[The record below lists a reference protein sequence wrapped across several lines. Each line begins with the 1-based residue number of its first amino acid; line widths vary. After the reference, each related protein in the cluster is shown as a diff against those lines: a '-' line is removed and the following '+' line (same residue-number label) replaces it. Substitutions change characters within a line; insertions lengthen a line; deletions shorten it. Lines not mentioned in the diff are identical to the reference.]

1 MTLFFKEVT
10 TPNKI
15 VDAIQRF
22 NLVPNKSNI
31 VMPENNERAIL
42 LWVNNTIEAL
52 KNRLL
57 SSKMVSITLYNYK
70 IFCLNVIC
78 NPRRIHLYSTLLL

>member
-1 MTLFFKEVT
+1 MALFFKEVT

-22 NLVPNKSNI
+22 NLVPNKLNI
-31 VMPENNERAIL
+31 VMPENNERSVL
-42 LWVNNTIEAL
+42 LWINSTIEAL
-52 KNRLL
+52 KNRL
-57 SSKMVSITLYNYK
+57 SNSQMVSIVSLNCK
-70 IFCLNVIC
+70 IICLNVIY